1 MRNKLILL
9 ALTTLLSLI
18 VGVTICVYQII
29 TWDPHS
35 GDSFIHL
42 GFPYKF
48 YYYRPDF
55 ELHGSNMKNFIW
67 DGLIIFTL
75 SMTIILMIQFIRKKF
90 TKVAVY
96 NEVID

>member
-1 MRNKLILL
+1 MKSKLILL
-9 ALTTLLSLI
+9 ALTTLLSII
-18 VGVTICVYQII
+18 VGVTICIYQII
-29 TWDPHS
+29 TQNNDK
-35 GDSFIHL
+35 GDFIHL

-75 SMTIILMIQFIRKKF
+75 SMAIILIFQFIRKKIIKDA
-90 TKVAVY
+90 TII
-96 NEVID
+96 EVID